1 MMSYLHDLT
10 PTYLDNQM
18 HIMKQPVNEDC
29 EQIKLRSIIVQ
40 ELP

>member
-18 HIMKQPVNEDC
+18 HIKQPVNEDC
-29 EQIKLRSIIVQ
+29 EQLKLRSIIVQ